1 MAGNKSK
8 RVTLKGSL
16 CELGKHYSE
25 SVALDL
31 GVLEGRISED
41 TDGQRGKK
49 REEKKKDESGF
60 A

>member
-49 REEKKKDESGF
+49 EKKKKR
-60 A
+60 